1 MTDKQL
7 DSLSEQEF
15 DLYLEEIIEAPPPSD
30 LSNEFKP
37 WHKAM
42 NRILWG
48 TGLTTLT
55 LNFLNLDTILPGIG
69 ILLMVLGYRTLR
81 NENKWFKTAY
91 IITIARAL
99 WFCMSVFFHSTV
111 ITEGTAIEDFLI
123 LGTYMW
129 QLPLF
134 ISLLA
139 LRNGIRAIQRK
150 AGLPPHGGTGLLI
163 WYVAIFLLALV
174 SFQGL
179 IIWVL
184 LIGYIFILRGLY
196 KLSKELDEAGYSVSP
211 APVKTTDKAIT
222 IGYATILSIL
232 LAIGY
237 LFFNHYPMNWT
248 PVEMQTID
256 QTEVIAQEL
265 VDLGF
270 PETVLQDMTDDEILA
285 CEGATFVLVQVRDYD
300 IKQNRGIGTQEE
312 IDNGKIALITPD
324 QGEANIR
331 FTFIGVKFGEDRERW
346 KLIQHFEWLTDV
358 DFCGTEAIQMWPAD
372 RLDGWRMDT
381 DVTGR
386 ILYDKEGIT
395 YTSDYH
401 FLGDVSYQKS
411 GFLADMIG
419 QYNNHDVFAT
429 FSLPEDGTRQRGYLM
444 YDVLEMNDGCIIDS
458 WFNYIHQRSQLQ
470 FPVKSAMK
478 YEITSTFGVNRPFQ
492 IIQSSLQITTHGK
505 TPGLI

>member
-1 MTDKQL
+1 MTDKQF
-7 DSLSEQEF
+7 DQLSEQEF
-15 DLYLEEIIEAPPPSD
+15 DLYLEEIIEAPPPAD
-30 LSNEFKP
+30 ISNEFKP
-37 WHKAM
+37 WRKAM

-69 ILLMVLGYRTLR
+69 IILMVLGYRTLR
-81 NENKWFKTAY
+81 NENKWFKAAY
-91 IITIARAL
+91 FIAIARAL

-111 ITEGTAIEDFLI
+111 LTEGTAIEDFLV
-123 LGTYMW
+123 LGTYIW
-129 QLPLF
+129 QIPLF
-134 ISLLA
+134 ISLLS
-139 LRNGIRAIQRK
+139 LRNGIRSVQK
-150 AGLPPHGGTGLLI
+150 KVGLPAHGGTGLLI

-184 LIGYIFILRGLY
+184 LIGYICILRGLY

-211 APVKTTDKAIT
+211 APVKTSDKAIT
-222 IGYATILSIL
+222 IGYAAVLSIL
-232 LAIGY
+232 LAVGY
-237 LFFNHYPMNWT
+237 LFFSHYPMNWT
-248 PVEMQTID
+248 PAEIKVSS
-256 QTEVIAQEL
+256 QTEAIAQEL
-265 VDLGF
+265 MDLGF
-270 PETVLQDMTDDEILA
+270 PETVLQDMTDEEILA
-285 CEGATFVLVQVRDYD
+285 CDGATFVLVQVRDYD

-331 FTFIGVKFGEDRERW
+331 FTFIGVKFGDERERW
-346 KLIQHFEWLTDV
+346 KLIQHFEWLTDTE
-358 DFCGTEAIQMWPAD
+358 FCGTEAIQMWPAD
-372 RLDGWRMDT
+372 RLDGWSMDT

-386 ILYDKEGIT
+386 ILYDKEGTT

-444 YDVLEMNDGCIIDS
+444 YDILEMNDGCIIDS
-458 WFNYIHQRSQLQ
+458 WFNYIHQRSQFQ
-470 FPVKSAMK
+470 FPVKSAME
-478 YEITSTFGVNRPFQ
+478 YEMTSTFGVDRPFQ

-505 TPGLI
+505 IPGLI